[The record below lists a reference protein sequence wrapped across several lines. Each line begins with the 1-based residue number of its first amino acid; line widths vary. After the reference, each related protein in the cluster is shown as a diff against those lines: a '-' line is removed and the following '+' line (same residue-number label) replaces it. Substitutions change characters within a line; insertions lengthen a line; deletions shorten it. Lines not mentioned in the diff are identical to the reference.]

1 MIYQL
6 WSFMG
11 LSSFYFLF
19 FLPSLT
25 CSLCRE
31 AMCSQRQ
38 QPFLQFSHVLK
49 LLCPLCQV
57 KDFLEKDLSLR
68 TSGHYLSISGS
79 SIKLISAS
87 QKGKARKKV
96 WQARHNSTEVR
107 SGLEMYFKPVENAQ
121 RTIIQREKNQPK
133 KKLQPI
139 PTFWPKKEKRWH
151 VKTSEK

>member
-6 WSFMG
+6 WSVMG
-11 LSSFYFLF
+11 LSSFYFYF

-57 KDFLEKDLSLR
+57 KDFLEKEISLR
-68 TSGHYLSISGS
+68 TNGHYLSISGS

-121 RTIIQREKNQPK
+121 RTIIHRIKDQRKKKVQKNQLYRPK
-133 KKLQPI
+133 KRKPWI
-139 PTFWPKKEKRWH
+139 KH
-151 VKTSEK
+151 